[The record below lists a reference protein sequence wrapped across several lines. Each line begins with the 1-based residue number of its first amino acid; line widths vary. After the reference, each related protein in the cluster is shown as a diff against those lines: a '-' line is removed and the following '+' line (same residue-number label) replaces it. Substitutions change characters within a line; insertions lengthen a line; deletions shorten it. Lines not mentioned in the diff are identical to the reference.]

1 MILVSFNSL
10 SLHIEKDFPW
20 KLYYIK
26 TAKLQAIGSEL
37 IFEEKECDQTKKE
50 NVSSIQPQKQAIS
63 NKMDTTSRVDVMDC
77 NSMHTEDVNTV
88 KMGTSNNVENGI
100 NVNGEKKKKQK
111 KKRKKRKRE
120 TEDPVSE
127 KRFE

>member
-1 MILVSFNSL
+1 IPNPYLLQVQYANTGTILQVTLKNFGNLHFVMTLKRNLINWNKRMILVSFDPS

-26 TAKLQAIGSEL
+26 TAKLRAIGSEL

-50 NVSSIQPQKQAIS
+50 NVSSIQPQKQEIS

-77 NSMHTEDVNTV
+77 N
-88 KMGTSNNVENGI
+88 
-100 NVNGEKKKKQK
+100 
-111 KKRKKRKRE
+111 
-120 TEDPVSE
+120 
-127 KRFE
+127 